1 MQEQTITALRE
12 SLAAAGLPFVQDEP
26 LAGHTTFKIG
36 GPAAFWCTPHNAE
49 ELRSTLA
56 LCRENGMPSLV
67 ERWNGEDVPSRAFS
81 DGGIHEAI
89 ADYEDTVFYEI
100 LAEEL
105 ARRDMDYQPVSN
117 ENYDALVSR
126 MDDYIA
132 EFEAHGTD
140 NISIPTMDE

>member
-56 LCRENGMPSLV
+56 LCRENGARVYLLG
-67 ERWNGEDVPSRAFS
+67 NGTIGAHRHKTLYHTHINCLIYAF
-81 DGGIHEAI
+81 
-89 ADYEDTVFYEI
+89 ADCHKNHK
-100 LAEEL
+100 
-105 ARRDMDYQPVSN
+105 RYQK
-117 ENYDALVSR
+117 L
-126 MDDYIA
+126 
-132 EFEAHGTD
+132 
-140 NISIPTMDE
+140 

>member
-56 LCRENGMPSLV
+56 LCRENG
-67 ERWNGEDVPSRAFS
+67 
-81 DGGIHEAI
+81 
-89 ADYEDTVFYEI
+89 
-100 LAEEL
+100 
-105 ARRDMDYQPVSN
+105 ARV
-117 ENYDALVSR
+117 
-126 MDDYIA
+126 
-132 EFEAHGTD
+132 
-140 NISIPTMDE
+140 